1 MITRTLPVELT
12 KDEIR
17 MRGES
22 LARKHAEWDA
32 VESARKAAMTHAKSE
47 EELLENDM
55 QLLAEAIRTGKEYR
69 DIEVREVRND
79 AALSM
84 DLVRQDTGE
93 VIEQRALR
101 PEELQ
106 VKLFDPSGKKQEKK
120 GSGGAG
126 N

>member
-1 MITRTLPVELT
+1 MITRNIPVELT
-12 KDEIR
+12 KDEVR

-47 EELLENDM
+47 EELLEADM
-55 QLLAEAIRTGKEYR
+55 KLLAEAIRTGKEYR
-69 DIEVREVRND
+69 DVEVREVRND

-84 DLVRQDTGE
+84 DTVRQDTGE
-93 VIEQRALR
+93 VIEQRPLR
-101 PEELQ
+101 PDELQ
-106 VKLFDPSGKKQEKK
+106 AKLFDVTGKKTEKK
-120 GSGGAG
+120 SGGSG